1 MATKKYYSLENI
13 LKHNAQ
19 YNILLGMRSN
29 GKSYAVKYHVL
40 QKAYNHKGN
49 FIYMRRYKD
58 YIKGK
63 DVESYFRDMPISKI
77 TRNEYEGISVYRGT
91 IYFCN
96 FDDNDKVIRGLE
108 IGRAVDLNGMESYKS
123 QVFSDITDIIFEEFV
138 TNGLY
143 LDNEPNILQNF
154 VSTIARD
161 RTIQV
166 WMIGNNISRVCPY
179 FQEYCLR
186 NIPKQAQGTIDIYN
200 FDRTNVDGEVYTTKI
215 AVENCA
221 NVGTSSKMFFG
232 TVADSITGGQW
243 EVKDYPHM
251 PIDEKGREKPYVK
264 LYELLYSDMGFSFI
278 LALCI
283 DEETGGQWVYVK
295 PHTTARFIRRKVTNE
310 FSTDPFITNS
320 LSDDIPAEVIIRK
333 LINNNKICYSD
344 NLTGSDFEAVTLNR
358 KGRL

>member
-1 MATKKYYSLENI
+1 
-13 LKHNAQ
+13 
-19 YNILLGMRSN
+19 
-29 GKSYAVKYHVL
+29 
-40 QKAYNHKGN
+40 
-49 FIYMRRYKD
+49 
-58 YIKGK
+58 
-63 DVESYFRDMPISKI
+63 
-77 TRNEYEGISVYRGT
+77 
-91 IYFCN
+91 
-96 FDDNDKVIRGLE
+96 
-108 IGRAVDLNGMESYKS
+108 
-123 QVFSDITDIIFEEFV
+123 
-138 TNGLY
+138 
-143 LDNEPNILQNF
+143 
-154 VSTIARD
+154 
-161 RTIQV
+161 
-166 WMIGNNISRVCPY
+166 
-179 FQEYCLR
+179 
-186 NIPKQAQGTIDIYN
+186 
-200 FDRTNVDGEVYTTKI
+200 
-215 AVENCA
+215 
-221 NVGTSSKMFFG
+221 MFFG

-320 LSDDIPAEVIIRK
+320 LSDDIPAEVMIRK